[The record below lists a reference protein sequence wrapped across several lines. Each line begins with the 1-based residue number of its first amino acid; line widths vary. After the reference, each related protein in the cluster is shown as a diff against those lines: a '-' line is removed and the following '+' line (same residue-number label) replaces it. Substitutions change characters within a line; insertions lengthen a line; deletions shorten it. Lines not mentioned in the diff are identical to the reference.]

1 MHFPI
6 TFVIKTDK
14 DKDVVLNEVRKYIT
28 IRANG
33 MKVMEER
40 YYKAI
45 EEIITINELKEWLD
59 DISDA
64 DVDRIIRD
72 IDIFYRLEM
81 NMELDY

>member
-6 TFVIKTDK
+6 TFVIKTEK
-14 DKDVVLNEVRKYIT
+14 DKDVVLNEMRQYIT

-33 MKVMEER
+33 MKVVEER
-40 YYKAI
+40 YHNAI

-59 DISDA
+59 EISDA

-81 NMELDY
+81 NMELDK

>member
-81 NMELDY
+81 NMELDH